1 MFDSE
6 LGINLI
12 SHRIDHKED
21 NEMEQP
27 QTNQNQVEQ
36 QVLERAVRDMEF
48 RQLLL
53 NDPVK
58 AVTEVVGREPKQ
70 AVVDQQH
77 RQLLERVLDRAG
89 KDSQFLYLLEQDP
102 QQAMQAAGFGEE
114 YQQIQEKRAT
124 VAAADALKRDE
135 CFLYSIITYQEW

>member
-1 MFDSE
+1 
-6 LGINLI
+6 
-12 SHRIDHKED
+12 
-21 NEMEQP
+21 MEQP
-27 QTNQNQVEQ
+27 QTNQNQGEQ
-36 QVLERAVRDMEF
+36 QVLERAARDMQF

-58 AVTEVVGREPKQ
+58 AVTEVVVREPKQ

-114 YQQIQEKRAT
+114 YQQIQDEWDAVKGGDMPCIWKSACVCWLGST
-124 VAAADALKRDE
+124 VGTE
-135 CFLYSIITYQEW
+135 F